1 MCGYLDVAVAIPGI
15 CNILGSR
22 IAASPPGPGA
32 AQSELAAVRRYG
44 TNLGELG
51 SKTILFLMCI
61 HFYRWKRET
70 GNAEITREEDHVY
83 YRSDLHTIITN
94 GKDRRDSK

>member
-1 MCGYLDVAVAIPGI
+1 MCGYFDVAVAIPGI

-22 IAASPPGPGA
+22 IAGSPPGA

-51 SKTILFLMCI
+51 SKIILFLMCI

-70 GNAEITREEDHVY
+70 GNAEITMEEDHV
-83 YRSDLHTIITN
+83 
-94 GKDRRDSK
+94 